1 MLTIEQLDTGYGTVQ
16 ALWGITLEVRE
27 GEIVALIGSN
37 GAGKTTLLTAISG
50 LLSRWRGRIV
60 FNGRD
65 FTHGASNAIV
75 AAGIVQVPQG
85 RRLFAGLS
93 VRENLMQGAFTRRDR
108 ANLKGDLD
116 RVVDLFPALGK
127 RMEMPAGKL
136 SGGEQQMVAIGRGIM
151 ARPKLL
157 MIDEMSLGL
166 APLVVDAMISALE
179 TINREQGTA
188 LLLVEQ
194 DVQVA
199 LEHAHRGY
207 VIETGHIVL
216 ADMSQNLL
224 ANPHIQAAYLGV

>member
-1 MLTIEQLDTGYGTVQ
+1 MLTIEHLDTGYGTVQ
-16 ALWGITLEVRE
+16 ALWDITLEVRE

-50 LLSRWRGRIV
+50 LLPHWRGNIV
-60 FNGRD
+60 FDGCD
-65 FTHGASNAIV
+65 ITHGASDNIV

>member
-1 MLTIEQLDTGYGTVQ
+1 MLTIEHLDTGYGTVQ
-16 ALWGITLEVRE
+16 ALWDITLEVRE

-50 LLSRWRGRIV
+50 LLPHWRGNIV
-60 FNGRD
+60 FDGCD
-65 FTHGASNAIV
+65 ITHGASDNIV

-127 RMEMPAGKL
+127 RMEIPAGKL

>member
-1 MLTIEQLDTGYGTVQ
+1 MFET
-16 ALWGITLEVRE
+16 
-27 GEIVALIGSN
+27 SS
-37 GAGKTTLLTAISG
+37 LLPH
-50 LLSRWRGRIV
+50 WRGNIV
-60 FNGRD
+60 FDGCD
-65 FTHGASNAIV
+65 ITHGASDDIV

-127 RMEMPAGKL
+127 RMEIPAGKL

>member
-1 MLTIEQLDTGYGTVQ
+1 MLTIEHLDTGYGTVQ
-16 ALWGITLEVRE
+16 ALWDITLEVRE

-50 LLSRWRGRIV
+50 LLPHWRGSIV
-60 FNGRD
+60 FDGCD
-65 FTHGASNAIV
+65 ITHGASDNIV

-85 RRLFAGLS
+85 RRLFVGLS

-127 RMEMPAGKL
+127 RMEIPAGKL

-188 LLLVEQ
+188 LFIVEQ

>member
-1 MLTIEQLDTGYGTVQ
+1 
-16 ALWGITLEVRE
+16 
-27 GEIVALIGSN
+27 
-37 GAGKTTLLTAISG
+37 
-50 LLSRWRGRIV
+50 
-60 FNGRD
+60 
-65 FTHGASNAIV
+65 
-75 AAGIVQVPQG
+75 
-85 RRLFAGLS
+85 
-93 VRENLMQGAFTRRDR
+93 
-108 ANLKGDLD
+108 
-116 RVVDLFPALGK
+116 
-127 RMEMPAGKL
+127 
-136 SGGEQQMVAIGRGIM
+136 MVAIGRGIM

-188 LLLVEQ
+188 LLIVEQ

-216 ADMSQNLL
+216 TDMSQNLL